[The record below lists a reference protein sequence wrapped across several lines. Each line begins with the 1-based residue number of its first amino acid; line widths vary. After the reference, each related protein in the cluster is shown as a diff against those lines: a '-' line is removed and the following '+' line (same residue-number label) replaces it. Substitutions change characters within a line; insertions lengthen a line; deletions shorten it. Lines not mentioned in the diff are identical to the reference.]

1 MLSVA
6 LWVLE
11 QEYKFAKKHFTYTDP
26 NPEKIDSWEAAA
38 VFTAITAG
46 SLQTSAISFQPYYGL
61 YKAHAA
67 TQWAVRDTL
76 WTQAVKKT
84 GALGGKFNTYTFYN
98 LYPRVGAFAQKGGWR
113 FAATKVG
120 SRFIPYVGWALLAYD
135 LYKVGKWVG
144 RKVGS

>member
-1 MLSVA
+1 M
-6 LWVLE
+6 
-11 QEYKFAKKHFTYTDP
+11 
-26 NPEKIDSWEAAA
+26 
-38 VFTAITAG
+38 
-46 SLQTSAISFQPYYGL
+46 
-61 YKAHAA
+61 
-67 TQWAVRDTL
+67 